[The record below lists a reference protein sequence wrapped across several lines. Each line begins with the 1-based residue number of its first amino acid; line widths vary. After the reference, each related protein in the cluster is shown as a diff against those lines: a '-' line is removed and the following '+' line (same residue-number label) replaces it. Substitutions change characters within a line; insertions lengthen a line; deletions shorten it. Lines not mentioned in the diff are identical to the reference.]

1 MPKSERVGNQ
11 LNFII
16 MKIVYRMSVV
26 LLLSVVIFSC
36 SKEDNTAPE
45 NTDVNSELLLID
57 KATVRAPENA
67 FDSFKS
73 VQSEIETKGVPSFP
87 MSRGDFSALYGA
99 AGNPGSLTAKSAN
112 MIADQLMV
120 VEEVGFETYILDR
133 TKYSDFAKEAI
144 IKIAAEGYLPEL
156 TESEEFAS
164 LSEFEQV
171 LLKDINQISKD
182 FNEGLG
188 RSAFTA
194 KSVNCTING
203 QPAPCTATLAVA
215 GAAIGGAICGLPCA
229 IGGGI
234 IGGIIGWFADGGGK

>member
-1 MPKSERVGNQ
+1 
-11 LNFII
+11 

-36 SKEDNTAPE
+36 SKEDNTTPE
-45 NTDVNSELLLID
+45 NTDVNSELLIVKSTD
-57 KATVRAPENA
+57 RASENA
-67 FDSFKS
+67 FDRFKS
-73 VQSEIETKGVPSFP
+73 VQSEIESKGVPTFP

-171 LLKDINQISKD
+171 LLKDINLISKD
-182 FNEGLG
+182 FSEGLG

-194 KSVNCTING
+194 KTANCTING

-229 IGGGI
+229 VGGGI
-234 IGGIIGWFADGGGK
+234 IGGIIGWFADGGSK